1 MYQTLFSPP
10 THKSLGMMRLCAC
23 VYIKEIFCVPPHLP
37 LPTTHTHT
45 HTHTRTHA
53 RTHTRTHAH
62 MHTHTHTHTG
72 IAHGSVV
79 AGVIGAKKPQY
90 DIWAD
95 TVNLASRMEST
106 GIIGKTQV
114 CVVPDSFIL
123 HVACTVPTIPYRSG
137 NFHVKNNSHKK
148 CSCC

>member
-1 MYQTLFSPP
+1 
-10 THKSLGMMRLCAC
+10 MMRLCAC
-23 VYIKEIFCVPPHLP
+23 VYMRYFVFPLISLSPP
-37 LPTTHTHT
+37 
-45 HTHTRTHA
+45 
-53 RTHTRTHAH
+53 HTRTHAH
-62 MHTHTHTHTG
+62 THTLTHTHTRMHTRTRTHTHTQTHTG

-114 CVVPDSFIL
+114 CVCVCGS
-123 HVACTVPTIPYRSG
+123 
-137 NFHVKNNSHKK
+137 
-148 CSCC
+148 